1 MRRDRNVWGFR
12 CFLQKMTSHMTLL
25 CKQFKERTCLY
36 QPLEIVGFHVHLKFL
51 PDNLFVECL
60 CKRSD
65 AAFSRSRPRYK
76 CTANDLKRSEDKC
89 WLVFFSFGQ
98 IRWNPSIAIYNLVRK
113 IKLFKINSLVY
124 SLQWA
129 IFVNDI
135 PSSTKVNVYTLS
147 TSLSIVVMPWGGEA
161 KNDALYSL
169 NHHLIFPLN
178 T

>member
-1 MRRDRNVWGFR
+1 MNADNNKNRGSRINMVFVCVEIVTFEGFAV
-12 CFLQKMTSHMTLL
+12 FLQKMTSHMTLL

-98 IRWNPSIAIYNLVRK
+98 IR
-113 IKLFKINSLVY
+113 
-124 SLQWA
+124 
-129 IFVNDI
+129 
-135 PSSTKVNVYTLS
+135 
-147 TSLSIVVMPWGGEA
+147 
-161 KNDALYSL
+161 
-169 NHHLIFPLN
+169 
-178 T
+178 